1 MTKVNFFNKHL
12 VEAGEGYLEHFIFAA
27 VTSLWIVM
35 AGIIL
40 MFHAIFPCILTT
52 ATSDNIKKINERMQK
67 RVMVL
72 TERRNKKN
80 LAK

>member
-12 VEAGEGYLEHFIFAA
+12 VEAGEDYLEHFIFAA

-35 AGIIL
+35 AGVIL
-40 MFHAIFPCILTT
+40 MLHAIFPFIFTT
-52 ATSDNIKKINERMQK
+52 TTSANIKKINERMQK
-67 RVMVL
+67 RVIFL

-80 LAK
+80 SR